1 MTRRLWT
8 LFTGVVLLAVLITL
22 AVVVPVRYV
31 ELVPGP
37 TFNTLG
43 TSGGTPV
50 ITISGAPT
58 SSSAGQ
64 LRMLTVGEIDNMTA
78 YNVVRGWFN
87 HSTAVLPRE
96 VLIPPGESQQ
106 QLNQESTDQ
115 FKESQ
120 TSAVTVALRNEGY
133 PVLVT
138 VTSVE
143 AGKPAQGHLAAGDV
157 VTSVN
162 GKKVLSNDDLSA
174 FIQAQPVGSTLQ
186 IDYMRAG
193 TGAQT
198 SIKSVAGS
206 DGKPQ
211 IGVAVTQNQPSPI
224 KISIKLQDVG
234 GPSAG
239 LMFTLGIIDKLDP
252 ADLTGGKI
260 IAGTGTMDNDGN
272 VGAIGGIPQ
281 KMIAAYQAGARY
293 FLAPAANC
301 AEALGS
307 PVAGLKLIKVASL
320 NDALTALADLRDGQ
334 QPPLCTK

>member
-1 MTRRLWT
+1 
-8 LFTGVVLLAVLITL
+8 LFTGVVVLAVLVTL
-22 AVVVPVRYV
+22 AVGAPVRYV

-43 TSGGTPV
+43 SSGGKPV
-50 ITISGAPT
+50 ITITGATT
-58 SSSAGQ
+58 SASTGQ
-64 LRMLTVGEIDNMTA
+64 LRMLTVGEIDKGMTA
-78 YNVVRGWFN
+78 YDVVRGWFN
-87 HSTAVLPRE
+87 HQDAVLPRE

-106 QLNQESTDQ
+106 QLNKQSTDQ
-115 FKESQ
+115 FKQSQ
-120 TSAVTVALRNEGY
+120 TAAVTAALRHEGY

-143 AGKPAQGHLAAGDV
+143 AGKPAQGHLATSDV

-174 FIQAQPVGSTLQ
+174 FIQAEPVGSTLQ
-186 IDYMRAG
+186 IGYTRAG
-193 TGAQT
+193 AAART

-206 DGKPQ
+206 DGRPQ
-211 IGVAVTQNQPSPI
+211 IGVEVTQNQPSPI
-224 KISIKLQDVG
+224 KVSIQLEDVG

-252 ADLTGGKI
+252 VDLTDGRI
-260 IAGTGTMDNDGN
+260 IAGTGEIDNDGN

-281 KMIAAYQAGARY
+281 KMIAAHDAGARY

-307 PVAGLKLIKVASL
+307 LVAGLSLIKVKTL
-320 NDALTALADLRDGQ
+320 DDALAALQDLRDGQ